1 MCPCIFFPIKNR
13 CGSRQSTILGSWPIQ
28 ITLTCSDFWKFNV
41 KIHFWS
47 ILGVEGH
54 GLQATCHLNL
64 QAPPRITLVCR
75 KKRNSKNF
83 DIWVEQSVMI
93 LWSYITK
100 VKLQYPHV
108 TLMLQY
114 MQTKFCSR
122 LKKNLHLGLGCAH
135 QCGSRLKEA
144 RSVTKWQILLRFN
157 GGAALTSVKSFL
169 GFRVIFF
176 ISSFFNWSS
185 LPQMNGM
192 PYRRRP
198 SQSGWTSTWK
208 RWDIVTLIFVYSKKY
223 KDYCIL

>member
-1 MCPCIFFPIKNR
+1 M
-13 CGSRQSTILGSWPIQ
+13 
-28 ITLTCSDFWKFNV
+28 
-41 KIHFWS
+41 
-47 ILGVEGH
+47 
-54 GLQATCHLNL
+54 
-64 QAPPRITLVCR
+64 
-75 KKRNSKNF
+75 
-83 DIWVEQSVMI
+83 
-93 LWSYITK
+93 
-100 VKLQYPHV
+100 
-108 TLMLQY
+108 
-114 MQTKFCSR
+114 
-122 LKKNLHLGLGCAH
+122 GCAH

-208 RWDIVTLIFVYSKKY
+208 RWEILKSVNFDEGTAFPRVFHYKWGEVKCGFKSTPWHKELQSELTNSDMPNRDWFPCQFEVQGTIAHFHLFMEPSVIGGRPRRLSFRIVN
-223 KDYCIL
+223 

>member
-1 MCPCIFFPIKNR
+1 MGCRPPVI
-13 CGSRQSTILGSWPIQ
+13 ST
-28 ITLTCSDFWKFNV
+28 
-41 KIHFWS
+41 
-47 ILGVEGH
+47 
-54 GLQATCHLNL
+54 L

-75 KKRNSKNF
+75 KKKEL
-83 DIWVEQSVMI
+83 EQAVMI

-208 RWDIVTLIFVYSKKY
+208 RWDILTCTFWSLYILKNIKTTVFYNDLRVGSNMSAEKLCVDFLKCMFAVYAVTWYLVDDEKWETDFFVN
-223 KDYCIL
+223 